1 MCVCVGGGWFIL
13 FNHGYNHH
21 ICSCWT
27 PFQTHR
33 LPLSTYKPQPAVP
46 KEDIGTGANKFVY
59 YVCKE
64 PGFPWT
70 KLPSVSPAQ
79 ITAARQ
85 IRKYFTGRLDSPIIS
100 YPPFPGNEANYLRAQ
115 VARISAGTHVSPLG
129 FYQAK
134 EEEEEEGEEEAA
146 QASNEENPDFEG
158 IPVFE
163 LATLLSSWVHHV
175 QHILPQVP
183 KLSKEGVKILF
194 SGEILIEGVNVD
206 FFRDAVRG

>member
-1 MCVCVGGGWFIL
+1 M
-13 FNHGYNHH
+13 
-21 ICSCWT
+21 
-27 PFQTHR
+27 
-33 LPLSTYKPQPAVP
+33 P

-85 IRKYFTGRLDSPIIS
+85 IRKYFTGRLDSPVIS

-115 VARISAGTHVSPLG
+115 IARISAGTHVSPMG

-134 EEEEEEGEEEAA
+134 EEEEEEEETA
-146 QASNEENPDFEG
+146 QTSNEENPDFEG
-158 IPVFE
+158 IPVSE
-163 LATLLSSWVHHV
+163 MATSLSSWVHHV

-183 KLSKEGVKILF
+183 KSSQEGAKTVF
-194 SGEILIEGVNVD
+194 SGDVLVE
-206 FFRDAVRG
+206 